1 MNILN
6 YKKLGTGSINI
17 IFFHEL
23 MGDCRNYEPIFPFLD
38 YENFTYF
45 FTDLRGYG
53 LSKEIKG
60 EYNLEE
66 ASYDIINLINHL
78 DIKDVIIVAHSMS
91 TMIAQRVA
99 LLEPKVKKLILTT
112 PLSASGIK
120 VPEIQKKSL
129 LNKMIENKR
138 AIEQIVRSSSRRYN
152 QTWAKYRIEM
162 GYSSSLVEA
171 RVGYMNMYLNTQNIK
186 NKINKDVQI
195 YIIFGKNDSAVFGKV
210 EIQKNFSEYKNIEI
224 IECLEAGHYPMIE
237 CPVFYAS
244 KIEEFCKA

>member
-1 MNILN
+1 M
-6 YKKLGTGSINI
+6 LGTKIIGNGDIKI
-17 IFFHEL
+17 IFLHEL
-23 MGDCRNYEPIFPFLD
+23 MGDCRNYEAIFPFLD
-38 YENFTYF
+38 KENFTYI

-66 ASYDIINLINHL
+66 ASNDVKNLITKLNL
-78 DIKDVIIVAHSMS
+78 DEVILVAHSMS

-99 LLEPKVKKLILTT
+99 LIEQKIKKLILTT
-112 PLSASGIK
+112 PISASGIK

-129 LNKMIENKR
+129 IRKMSENKR

-152 QTWAKYRIEM
+152 QSWVKYRIDM

-171 RVGYMNMYLNTQNIK
+171 RTSYMNMYLNTSDNENDINEEIEVNI
-186 NKINKDVQI
+186 IL
-195 YIIFGKNDSAVFGKV
+195 GKHDSAVFAKK
-210 EIQKNFSEYKNIEI
+210 EIEKNFSKYKNLNI
-224 IECLEAGHYPMIE
+224 IECQEAGHYPMIE

-244 KIEEFCKA
+244 KIEELSKK

>member
-1 MNILN
+1 M
-6 YKKLGTGSINI
+6 LGTKIIGNGDTKI
-17 IFFHEL
+17 IFLHEL
-23 MGDCRNYEPIFPFLD
+23 MGDSRNYESIFPFLD
-38 YENFTYF
+38 KENFTYI

-66 ASYDIINLINHL
+66 ASNDVKNLITKLKL
-78 DIKDVIIVAHSMS
+78 DEVILVAHSMS

-99 LLEPKVKKLILTT
+99 LIEKKIKKLILTT
-112 PLSASGIK
+112 PISASGIK

-129 LNKMIENKR
+129 IRKMTENKR

-152 QTWAKYRIEM
+152 QTWTKYRIDM

-171 RVGYMNMYLNTQNIK
+171 RVSYMNMYLNTSDNENDINEEIEVNI
-186 NKINKDVQI
+186 IL
-195 YIIFGKNDSAVFGKV
+195 GKHDSAVFAKK
-210 EIQKNFSEYKNIEI
+210 ETEKNFSKYKNVNI
-224 IECLEAGHYPMIE
+224 IECQEAGHYPMIE

-244 KIEEFCKA
+244 KIEELSKK

>member
-1 MNILN
+1 M
-6 YKKLGTGSINI
+6 LGTKIIGNGDIKI
-17 IFFHEL
+17 IFLHEL
-23 MGDCRNYEPIFPFLD
+23 MGDCKNYEAIFPFLD
-38 YENFTYF
+38 KENFTYI

-66 ASYDIINLINHL
+66 ASNDVKNLITKLNL
-78 DIKDVIIVAHSMS
+78 DEVILVSHSMS

-99 LLEPKVKKLILTT
+99 LIEQKIKKLILTT
-112 PLSASGIK
+112 PISASGIK

-129 LNKMIENKR
+129 IRKMSENKR

-152 QTWAKYRIEM
+152 QTWAKYRIDM

-171 RVGYMNMYLNTQNIK
+171 RTSYMNMYLNTSDNENDINEEIEVNI
-186 NKINKDVQI
+186 IL
-195 YIIFGKNDSAVFGKV
+195 GKHDSAVFAKK
-210 EIQKNFSEYKNIEI
+210 ETEKNFSKYKNVNI
-224 IECLEAGHYPMIE
+224 IECQEAGHYPMIE

-244 KIEEFCKA
+244 KIEELSKK

>member
-66 ASYDIINLINHL
+66 ASNDIINLINHL
-78 DIKDVIIVAHSMS
+78 DIEDVIIVAHSMS

-186 NKINKDVQI
+186 NKINKDVQV
-195 YIIFGKNDSAVFGKV
+195 YIIFGKNDSPVFGKV
-210 EIQKNFSEYKNIEI
+210 EIQKNFSEYENIEI

-244 KIEEFCKA
+244 KIEEFCKS

>member
-1 MNILN
+1 M
-6 YKKLGTGSINI
+6 LGTKIIGNGDTKI
-17 IFFHEL
+17 IFLHEL
-23 MGDCRNYEPIFPFLD
+23 MGDCRNYEAIFPFLD
-38 YENFTYF
+38 KENFTYI

-66 ASYDIINLINHL
+66 ASNDVKNLITKLKL
-78 DIKDVIIVAHSMS
+78 DEVILVAHSMS

-99 LLEPKVKKLILTT
+99 LIEKKIKKLILTT
-112 PLSASGIK
+112 PISASGIK

-129 LNKMIENKR
+129 IRKMTENKR

-152 QTWAKYRIEM
+152 QSWAKYRIDM

-171 RVGYMNMYLNTQNIK
+171 RVSYMNMYLSTDTNENDINEEIEVNI
-186 NKINKDVQI
+186 IL
-195 YIIFGKNDSAVFGKV
+195 GKHDSAVFAKK
-210 EIQKNFSEYKNIEI
+210 EIEKNFSKYKNVNI
-224 IECLEAGHYPMIE
+224 IECQEAGHYPMIE

-244 KIEEFCKA
+244 KIEELSKK

>member
-1 MNILN
+1 M
-6 YKKLGTGSINI
+6 LGTKIIGNGDIKI
-17 IFFHEL
+17 IFLHEL
-23 MGDCRNYEPIFPFLD
+23 MGDCRNYEAIFPFLD
-38 YENFTYF
+38 KENFTYI

-66 ASYDIINLINHL
+66 ASNDVKNLITKLNL
-78 DIKDVIIVAHSMS
+78 DEVILVSHSMS

-99 LLEPKVKKLILTT
+99 LIEQKIKKLILTT
-112 PLSASGIK
+112 PISASGIK

-129 LNKMIENKR
+129 IRKMSENKR

-152 QTWAKYRIEM
+152 QSWVKYRIDM

-171 RVGYMNMYLNTQNIK
+171 RTSYMNMYLNTSDNENDINEEIEVNI
-186 NKINKDVQI
+186 IL
-195 YIIFGKNDSAVFGKV
+195 GKHDSAVFAKK
-210 EIQKNFSEYKNIEI
+210 ETEKNFSKYKNLNI
-224 IECLEAGHYPMIE
+224 IECQEAGHYPMIE

-244 KIEEFCKA
+244 KIEELSKK

>member
-6 YKKLGTGSINI
+6 YKKLGTGNINI

-78 DIKDVIIVAHSMS
+78 DIEDVIIVAHSMS

-120 VPEIQKKSL
+120 VPQIQKKSL

-186 NKINKDVQI
+186 NKINKDVQV
-195 YIIFGKNDSAVFGKV
+195 YIIFGKNDSPVFGKS
-210 EIQKNFSEYKNIEI
+210 EIQKNFSEYENIEI

-244 KIEEFCKA
+244 KIEEFCKS

>member
-1 MNILN
+1 M
-6 YKKLGTGSINI
+6 LGTKIIGNGDTKI
-17 IFFHEL
+17 IFLHEL
-23 MGDCRNYEPIFPFLD
+23 MGDSRNYEAIFPFLD
-38 YENFTYF
+38 KENFTYI

-66 ASYDIINLINHL
+66 ASNDVKNLITKLKL
-78 DIKDVIIVAHSMS
+78 DEVILVAHSMS

-99 LLEPKVKKLILTT
+99 LIEKKIKKLILTT
-112 PLSASGIK
+112 PISASGIK

-129 LNKMIENKR
+129 IRKMTENKR

-152 QTWAKYRIEM
+152 QSWAKYRIDM

-171 RVGYMNMYLNTQNIK
+171 RVSYMNMYLNTSDNENDINEEIEVNI
-186 NKINKDVQI
+186 IL
-195 YIIFGKNDSAVFGKV
+195 GKHDSAVFAKK
-210 EIQKNFSEYKNIEI
+210 ETEKNFSKYKNVNI
-224 IECLEAGHYPMIE
+224 IECQEAGHYPMIE

-244 KIEEFCKA
+244 KIEELSKK

>member
-1 MNILN
+1 M
-6 YKKLGTGSINI
+6 LGTKIIGNGDIKI
-17 IFFHEL
+17 IFLHEL
-23 MGDCRNYEPIFPFLD
+23 MGDCRNYEAIFPFLD
-38 YENFTYF
+38 KENFTYI

-66 ASYDIINLINHL
+66 ASNDVKNLITKLNL
-78 DIKDVIIVAHSMS
+78 DEVILVSHSMS

-99 LLEPKVKKLILTT
+99 LIEQKIKKLILTT
-112 PLSASGIK
+112 PISASGIK

-129 LNKMIENKR
+129 IRKMSENKR

-152 QTWAKYRIEM
+152 QTWAKYRIDM

-171 RVGYMNMYLNTQNIK
+171 RTSYMNMYLNTSDNENDINEEIEVNI
-186 NKINKDVQI
+186 IL
-195 YIIFGKNDSAVFGKV
+195 GKHDSAVFAKK
-210 EIQKNFSEYKNIEI
+210 ETEKNFSKYKNVNI
-224 IECLEAGHYPMIE
+224 IECQEAGHYPMIE

-244 KIEEFCKA
+244 KIEELSKK

>member
-17 IFFHEL
+17 IFLHEL

-38 YENFTYF
+38 CENFTYF

-60 EYNLEE
+60 SYNLEE
-66 ASYDIINLINHL
+66 ASNDVINLISHL
-78 DIKDVIIVAHSMS
+78 NLKEVIIVAHSMS
-91 TMIAQRVA
+91 TMVAQRVA
-99 LLEPKVKKLILTT
+99 LLETKVRKLILTT
-112 PLSASGIK
+112 PLSASGIN
-120 VPEIQKKSL
+120 VPQIQKSSL
-129 LNKMIENKR
+129 LNKMRENKR

-152 QTWAKYRIEM
+152 QTWAKYRIDM

-186 NKINKDVQI
+186 NRINKTVPI
-195 YIIFGKNDSAVFGKV
+195 RIIIGAKDSLVFGKN
-210 EIQKNFSEYKNIEI
+210 EIQKNFSEYENIEI

-237 CPVFYAS
+237 CPVIYATT
-244 KIEEFCKA
+244 IEEFCKI

>member
-1 MNILN
+1 
-6 YKKLGTGSINI
+6 
-17 IFFHEL
+17 
-23 MGDCRNYEPIFPFLD
+23 MGDCRNYEAIFPFLD
-38 YENFTYF
+38 KENFTYI

-66 ASYDIINLINHL
+66 ASNDVKNLITKLNL
-78 DIKDVIIVAHSMS
+78 DEVILVSHSMS

-99 LLEPKVKKLILTT
+99 LIEQKIKKLILTT
-112 PLSASGIK
+112 PISASGIK

-129 LNKMIENKR
+129 IRKMSENKR

-152 QTWAKYRIEM
+152 QTWAKYRIDM

-171 RVGYMNMYLNTQNIK
+171 RTSYMNMYLNTSDNENDINEEIEVNI
-186 NKINKDVQI
+186 IL
-195 YIIFGKNDSAVFGKV
+195 GKHDSAVFAKK
-210 EIQKNFSEYKNIEI
+210 ETEKNFSKYKNVNI
-224 IECLEAGHYPMIE
+224 IECQEAGHYPMIE

-244 KIEEFCKA
+244 KIEELSKK